1 MSEPRF
7 FCDDHLRRLARWLR
21 AAGYDA
27 AWERAIED
35 DALLARSRDEGRILL
50 TLDRALAER
59 GGGRPLPSH
68 DPLEQLRFLVERYGL
83 DLAARAFTRCP
94 VCNEPLAE
102 AAPEDVDVPARVRE
116 TCHRFWRCPRCG
128 RAYWE
133 GDHVRN
139 MRARFEGLE
148 GPPRP
153 PPHQPR

>member
-1 MSEPRF
+1 MSEPPRF

-27 AWERAIED
+27 AWERAIPD
-35 DALLARSRDEGRILL
+35 GALLLRSRDEGRVLL

-59 GGGRPLPSH
+59 AGGCLLPSH
-68 DPLEQLRFLVERYGL
+68 DPIEQLRFLVRRFGL
-83 DLAARAFTRCP
+83 DLLAHAFTRCP

-102 AAPEDVDVPARVRE
+102 ASASDVDVPAQVRE
-116 TCHRFWRCPRCG
+116 ACDRFWRCARCG

-139 MRARFEGLE
+139 MRERFRDAR
-148 GPPRP
+148 
-153 PPHQPR
+153 